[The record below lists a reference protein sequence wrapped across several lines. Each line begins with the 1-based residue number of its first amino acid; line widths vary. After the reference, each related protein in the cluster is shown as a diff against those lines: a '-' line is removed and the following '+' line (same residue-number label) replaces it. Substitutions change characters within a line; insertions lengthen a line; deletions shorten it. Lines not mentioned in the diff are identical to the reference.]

1 MKATTKMVAK
11 VLITA
16 LSAGLFLRFVTD
28 DDSESYITK
37 TVTRY
42 TVMFAIAGVGGL
54 ALLASPVGIFVLA
67 GAAALAVLALGAGN
81 GAFDGPARDGYDSA
95 RSSAS
100 RAVER
105 ADELRGQAAQAAS
118 DAAEAVE
125 VEQRDTTVPASQQA
139 PGVSEPVEADD

>member
-1 MKATTKMVAK
+1 MNTLTKMVAK
-11 VLITA
+11 VLIAA

-28 DDSESYITK
+28 DDPSESFITSI
-37 TVTRY
+37 VTRY
-42 TVMFAIAGVGGL
+42 TVMFAVAGVGGL
-54 ALLASPVGIFVLA
+54 ALLASPVGIFALA

-95 RSSAS
+95 RSRAE

-105 ADELRGQAAQAAS
+105 ADELRGQAAQAA
-118 DAAEAVE
+118 DAVD
-125 VEQRDTTVPASQQA
+125 VDQQGTTVPASQQA